1 MNSEKYE
8 IKERALDGPMLP
20 LIQRINMIRKDN
32 AALQELTNITF
43 LDTANDAL
51 VAPENSSIIAKRI
64 KGANLAILEPAGHC
78 FWLEQPE
85 QSAVEI
91 AKFLASVT

>member
-1 MNSEKYE
+1 
-8 IKERALDGPMLP
+8 
-20 LIQRINMIRKDN
+20 MITGAD
-32 AALQELTNITF
+32 
-43 LDTANDAL
+43 DAL
-51 VAPENSSIIAKRI
+51 VAPENSSIIAERI
-64 KGANLAILEPAGHC
+64 KGANMVILEPAGHC